1 MTAFQPDASH
11 AEEEEP
17 GRECDGWSV
26 GPAQTIRG
34 RPDRPTM
41 NAPLGGTF
49 AASLQRVGEVRA
61 RCVEFAILRLQF
73 VRQKATGPG
82 MRSDSRAGRWLV
94 GQAARNLWRMD

>member
-1 MTAFQPDASH
+1 VTAFQPEASH

-17 GRECDGWSV
+17 GRECDGWLV

-49 AASLQRVGEVRA
+49 AAQPRRVGEVRA
-61 RCVEFAILRLQF
+61 RCVEFVILRLQST
-73 VRQKATGPG
+73 RNGSRTGNAT
-82 MRSDSRAGRWLV
+82 
-94 GQAARNLWRMD
+94 